1 MSVLLLPAVLFLVVR
16 ASAGDGSMGVGVP
29 ADSLLLMAGGLF
41 TAVPLLLFGAAVR
54 RVPLTVIGLTQYLAP
69 TINFVLG
76 VAVYA
81 EPFDGV
87 RLIGFVAIWIG
98 LVVFSLDF
106 LGSARRLRPTA

>member
-1 MSVLLLPAVLFLVVR
+1 
-16 ASAGDGSMGVGVP
+16 
-29 ADSLLLMAGGLF
+29 MAGGLF

-106 LGSARRLRPTA
+106 LGSARRRQPTA